1 VPNHPSGKIYP
12 NYRNGLLQKEMIEGI
27 RVYRLL
33 TLVTANSGFVF
44 RTLNYLIY
52 LISAIVAAPFL
63 PRCDIVVS
71 TSPQFFCGLAGYF
84 VSRIKRVPW
93 VLEIRDLWP
102 ESILAVG
109 AMRNSRWIRLLEWL
123 ESFAYR
129 KADHIVSLTDSF
141 KTHIVKHG
149 ASAERVSIIKNGVD
163 LDFYNPDQKASALA
177 KELRVEG
184 KFVAAYVGTHGMAH
198 GLDTVLEAA
207 EALQESDNIA
217 ILLVGDGAERERLV
231 ALRDAKG
238 LKNVVMLGQ
247 QPKDRMP
254 AIWAL
259 TDASLVVLRDQEVF
273 RTVLPSKLF
282 ESMAMRRPVVLGVRG
297 ESQQLIK
304 DAGAGICI
312 EPENATELAEV
323 ITRLAYNREL
333 RATMGAAGRRYVEK
347 YFDRKELAGEFQSL
361 LVDLALG
368 TEKIKSLS
376 TPESITVTSTRE

>member
-1 VPNHPSGKIYP
+1 
-12 NYRNGLLQKEMIEGI
+12 
-27 RVYRLL
+27 
-33 TLVTANSGFVF
+33 
-44 RTLNYLIY
+44 
-52 LISAIVAAPFL
+52 
-63 PRCDIVVS
+63 
-71 TSPQFFCGLAGYF
+71 
-84 VSRIKRVPW
+84 
-93 VLEIRDLWP
+93 
-102 ESILAVG
+102 
-109 AMRNSRWIRLLEWL
+109 
-123 ESFAYR
+123 
-129 KADHIVSLTDSF
+129 
-141 KTHIVKHG
+141 
-149 ASAERVSIIKNGVD
+149 
-163 LDFYNPDQKASALA
+163 
-177 KELRVEG
+177 
-184 KFVAAYVGTHGMAH
+184 
-198 GLDTVLEAA
+198 
-207 EALQESDNIA
+207 
-217 ILLVGDGAERERLV
+217 LV